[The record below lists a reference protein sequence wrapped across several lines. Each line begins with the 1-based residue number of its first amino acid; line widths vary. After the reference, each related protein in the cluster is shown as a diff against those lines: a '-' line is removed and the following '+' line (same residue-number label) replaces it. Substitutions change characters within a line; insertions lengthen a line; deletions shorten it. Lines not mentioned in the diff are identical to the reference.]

1 MRTILTTAALLIAAG
16 LFSGAPAH
24 AADGEP
30 LYKFYCAQCHG
41 LQGKGDGPNV
51 TKDFPV
57 DPRNFTKADEMNKL
71 TDADIRNVI
80 MDGGPV
86 ADKSPM
92 MPPWSK
98 TLAKDEIDA
107 LVKHLRKLCKCKGK
121 S

>member
-1 MRTILTTAALLIAAG
+1 MLNTLRTAALAAAIG
-16 LFSGAPAH
+16 AIGAPAH
-24 AADGEP
+24 AADGEQ

-57 DPRNFTKADEMNKL
+57 DPRNFTRADEMNKL
-71 TDADIRNVI
+71 SDADIRNVI

-86 ADKSPM
+86 ANKSPM
-92 MPPWSK
+92 MPPWRN
-98 TLAKDEIDA
+98 TLAKDEVDA
-107 LVKHLRKLCKCKGK
+107 LVKQLRAICKCKGK